1 MIIATDVKEFVI
13 GEKRMVL
20 AKGNDL
26 IDYHSGKTLLHF
38 DSVVNR
44 HTTRLYGE
52 NVFAKGLDGYPK
64 AIINGELKEHWRCY
78 IKRVID
84 ENHLLVGI
92 SSPRRIAKMDYVG
105 NVLWEIEGE
114 SGAVI
119 GCTDEVIVVN
129 MGETIE
135 TEPYVFL
142 TTNTFHFIKIASGE
156 VFHTIEYGAQAPTS
170 IGQIGKYVWL
180 GDLGGALTR
189 CNINTGELFTPF
201 VSDALMQEIR
211 AHNRPRFVLEKYDTS
226 GDMFINLFGDVDL
239 RTQRFTPRAYVQI
252 LEDKYPDIDFF
263 GLAYNQEVL
272 AFYYHISPTPMGESH
287 VVALERATGKLLY
300 EDYVHPE
307 RISIWI
313 QQMEMVGNQLIYL
326 DTAGFLHQIDL
337 KATE

>member
-13 GEKRMVL
+13 GEKRIVL

-44 HTTRLYGE
+44 HTTRLDGE
-52 NVFAKGLDGYPK
+52 NVFALGLDGDPK
-64 AIINGELKEHWRCY
+64 ALINGKLREPLQYFVKCIIKE
-78 IKRVID
+78 
-84 ENHLLVGI
+84 NSLLVDLD
-92 SSPRRIAKMDYVG
+92 SFRRIAKVDYEG
-105 NVLWEIEGE
+105 NIQWEIEGE
-114 SGAVI
+114 FGGAI
-119 GCTDEVIVVN
+119 AYTNEVIIVKKRISVKTAPSVFVV
-129 MGETIE
+129 
-135 TEPYVFL
+135 
-142 TTNTFHFIKIASGE
+142 TNTFHFIKIASGE
-156 VFHTIEYGAQAPTS
+156 VFHTIEYGEQAPTS
-170 IGQIGKYVWL
+170 IGQIGEYVWL

-211 AHNRPRFVLEKYDTS
+211 ANNRPRFVLEKYDTS

-239 RTQRFTPRAYVQI
+239 RTQRFIPRAYVQS
-252 LEDKYPDIDFF
+252 LKDKYPDIDFF
-263 GLAYNQEVL
+263 GLAYNEEIV

-287 VVALERATGKLLY
+287 VVALERATGKVLY

-313 QQMEMVGNQLIYL
+313 QQMEMVGDQLIYL

-337 KATE
+337 KVTE